1 MRHCSVL
8 FLTDWRSKGKVPGP
22 HEPHLKRK
30 VNQGRFELWFVC
42 LAAECCTL
50 PVLLS
55 QTNSDWPMTF
65 FPLFVLF
72 FLFFFPFTKV
82 SLSGIPGE
90 LVTARFDLHNFKLC
104 IDECHLCVMYHQDR
118 SQNAF
123 GESGMP
129 WREIIALSH
138 HPALWWDV
146 QNFLCRLY
154 HWFPFVSF
162 SLVHDPHLERSP
174 EQSA

>member
-8 FLTDWRSKGKVPGP
+8 FLTDWRSKGKVPGH
-22 HEPHLKRK
+22 HEPHLRRK

-50 PVLLS
+50 PVPLS
-55 QTNSDWPMTF
+55 QTNW
-65 FPLFVLF
+65 LVYYLF
-72 FLFFFPFTKV
+72 FSFFFFNFYQGLTLRDPWWV
-82 SLSGIPGE
+82 
-90 LVTARFDLHNFKLC
+90 LVTARFDLHGFKLC
-104 IDECHLCVMYHQDR
+104 IDECHTCVVYHQDH

-129 WREIIALSH
+129 WREITALSH

-146 QNFLCRLY
+146 QNFLWRLY